1 MALVSPELA
10 SRRSPLLR
18 LPVEIRS
25 NIYDQYFKS
34 LDFQLLSVR
43 NTSTSANPMQCRSTS
58 PKHEALLSILRVSQ
72 QVRHEALPHL
82 SRSWFTITALFPGWH
97 QASRDFLDIPSIHR
111 ELVKT
116 LELRFLDSNFS
127 VLPSLPNLE
136 RVYIVPPGNHRCRG
150 WSDDPA
156 SKSGCYTREE
166 VDGKRGRREMTRE
179 LVDSLELMHELI
191 QRSEIDMKFE
201 VHFSVHFKFLIKPL
215 HWSHSGRLLSMKGNF
230 RSVVRI
236 YVP

>member
-1 MALVSPELA
+1 M
-10 SRRSPLLR
+10 RSHLLQ

-25 NIYDQYFKS
+25 SIYDQYFGS

-43 NTSTSANPMQCRSTS
+43 NTNTSGKPMQCRSTA
-58 PKHEALLSILRVSQ
+58 PEYENLLSILSVSQ
-72 QVRHEALPHL
+72 QLREEALPHL
-82 SRSWFTITALFPGWH
+82 SQSRFTITALFPGWH
-97 QASRDFLDIPSIHR
+97 QASRDFLEIPRIHR
-111 ELVKT
+111 ELIKT

-127 VLPSLPNLE
+127 ILPSLPNLE

-156 SKSGCYTREE
+156 SKSGCYTQEE
-166 VDGKRGRREMTRE
+166 IDGERGRKEMRME
-179 LVDSLELMHELI
+179 LASSLDLMHELI
-191 QRSEIDMKFE
+191 RRSGTDMKFE

-230 RSVVRI
+230 RTVVCS
-236 YVP
+236 YVQLLMWRLC